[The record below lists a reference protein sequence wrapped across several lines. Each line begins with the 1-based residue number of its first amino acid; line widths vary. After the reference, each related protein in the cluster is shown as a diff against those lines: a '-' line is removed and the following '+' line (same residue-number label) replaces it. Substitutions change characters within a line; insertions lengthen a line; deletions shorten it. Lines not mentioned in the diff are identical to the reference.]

1 VSVFPGRFTCL
12 YQQRFG
18 TKMFNLRVG
27 KFFNVVSYL
36 QEAIDYCQAVSKRGV
51 RARLISRIVASAPY
65 TSDYP
70 KSDAPKSEAAE
81 AA

>member
-1 VSVFPGRFTCL
+1 MSVFPGRFTCL

-36 QEAIDYCQAVSKRGV
+36 CCIGTVHIG
-51 RARLISRIVASAPY
+51 L
-65 TSDYP
+65 P
-70 KSDAPKSEAAE
+70 KIGCAE
-81 AA
+81 I